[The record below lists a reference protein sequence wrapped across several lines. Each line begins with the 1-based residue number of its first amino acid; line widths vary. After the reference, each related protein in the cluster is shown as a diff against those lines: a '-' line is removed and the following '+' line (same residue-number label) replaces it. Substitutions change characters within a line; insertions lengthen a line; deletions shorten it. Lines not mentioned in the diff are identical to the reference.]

1 MGLALTGRIGKP
13 VWWSKGHT
21 HVVGFLYIKIMKHIL
36 LLALIFTPT
45 LFASATSYNYLPNDV
60 YIKQQE
66 EKSALE
72 YRISQL
78 EASMNGSLSSSLRN
92 VEYRIDEL
100 EREMATE
107 INYITGV
114 YGGYGIANQLPSK
127 ISEVEAKYESQISNL
142 EDEREEL
149 KKLMKDETSAQT
161 EIKRL
166 EAELKALNETVLSTP
181 EPEVQKPSAQSMF
194 EYIDSLPLSDA
205 STAYS
210 DLRMWDPEMYSEVQY
225 LINLKYPNGK
235 PGSARYDEY
244 LAKQTESI
252 VATVPEPTQTDTY
265 ARTLSPIV
273 AESEAL
279 AQESTSTEV
288 IQTNTVTDNIPAVEQ
303 AQEPVVQTQP
313 EPKQNLFIRI
323 VNFFKSWF

>member
-13 VWWSKGHT
+13 VWWPKGHT

-36 LLALIFTPT
+36 LFALLFTPT
-45 LFASATSYNYLPNDV
+45 FFVGATSYNYLPNDV

-127 ISEVEAKYESQISNL
+127 ISEVEAKYEGQISNL
-142 EDEREEL
+142 EDERDEL

-166 EAELKALNETVLSTP
+166 EAELKALNEKVLSTP
-181 EPEVQKPSAQSMF
+181 ETEVQKPSAQSMF
-194 EYIDSLPLSDA
+194 EYIDSLPLSEA
-205 STAYS
+205 STVYS
-210 DLRMWDPEMYSEVQY
+210 DLKMWDPEMYSEVQY
-225 LINLKYPNGK
+225 LIEQFLTACG
-235 PGSARYDEY
+235 G
-244 LAKQTESI
+244 
-252 VATVPEPTQTDTY
+252 VPHH
-265 ARTLSPIV
+265 IH
-273 AESEAL
+273 
-279 AQESTSTEV
+279 
-288 IQTNTVTDNIPAVEQ
+288 
-303 AQEPVVQTQP
+303 
-313 EPKQNLFIRI
+313 
-323 VNFFKSWF
+323 

>member
-36 LLALIFTPT
+36 LLALLFTPVI
-45 LFASATSYNYLPNDV
+45 FASATSYNYLPNDV

-107 INYITGV
+107 INYITGI
-114 YGGYGIANQLPSK
+114 YGSYGISNQLPSK
-127 ISEVEAKYESQISNL
+127 ISDVEAKYDSQISSL
-142 EDEREEL
+142 EDERDEL
-149 KKLMKDETSAQT
+149 KQLIKEEEAAQT

-166 EAELKALNETVLSTP
+166 EAELEALNKTIIPTT
-181 EPEVQKPSAQSMF
+181 EPEIQKPSAQSMF
-194 EYIDSLPLSDA
+194 EYIDSLPLSEA
-205 STAYS
+205 SVVYN
-210 DLRMWDPEMYSEVQY
+210 DLRMWDPEMYSAVQY
-225 LINLKYPNGK
+225 LTNLKYPNGK
-235 PGSARYDEY
+235 PGSARHDEY
-244 LAKQTESI
+244 LTKQTESI
-252 VATVPEPTQTDTY
+252 VASMPESAPTETY
-265 ARTLSPIV
+265 ARTPTSIV
-273 AESEAL
+273 AEPD
-279 AQESTSTEV
+279 T
-288 IQTNTVTDNIPAVEQ
+288 Q
-303 AQEPVVQTQP
+303 AQELDSSTTPPVTPVAEDASIAEQVQQPLP
-313 EPKQNLFIRI
+313 EPKQNIFLRVF
-323 VNFFKSWF
+323 NFFKSWF

>member
-1 MGLALTGRIGKP
+1 VVVERPHPCGGLFVL
-13 VWWSKGHT
+13 
-21 HVVGFLYIKIMKHIL
+21 KIMKHIL

-107 INYITGV
+107 INYISGV

-127 ISEVEAKYESQISNL
+127 INEVKAKYGSQISNL
-142 EDEREEL
+142 EDERDEL
-149 KKLMKDETSAQT
+149 KQLIKEEETAQA
-161 EIKRL
+161 EVKRL
-166 EAELKALNETVLSTP
+166 EAELKALNETVVSVP
-181 EPEVQKPSAQSMF
+181 EPEAEKPSAQSMF
-194 EYIDSLPLSDA
+194 EYIDSLPLSEA
-205 STAYS
+205 STVYS

-235 PGSARYDEY
+235 PGSARHDEY

-252 VATVPEPTQTDTY
+252 VSSIPEPTQKDTY
-265 ARTLSPIV
+265 TRTQPPIV
-273 AESEAL
+273 AEPEVQAEEL
-279 AQESTSTEV
+279 NSTEV
-288 IQTNTVTDNIPAVEQ
+288 SQYIPVAEETPTAEQ
-303 AQEPVVQTQP
+303 NPQPESQP
-313 EPKQNLFIRI
+313 EPKQNIFVRVI
-323 VNFFKSWF
+323 NFFKSWF

>member
-1 MGLALTGRIGKP
+1 
-13 VWWSKGHT
+13 
-21 HVVGFLYIKIMKHIL
+21 VGFLYLKFMKHIL
-36 LLALIFTPT
+36 LFALLFTPT
-45 LFASATSYNYLPNDV
+45 FFAGATSYNYLPNDV

-107 INYITGV
+107 INYIKGV
-114 YGGYGIANQLPSK
+114 YGSYGIANQLPSK

-142 EDEREEL
+142 EDERDEL
-149 KKLMKDETSAQT
+149 KQLIKSEESAQA
-161 EIKRL
+161 EVKRL
-166 EAELKALNETVLSTP
+166 EAELKTLNETVLSTT
-181 EPEVQKPSAQSMF
+181 EPETQKPSAQSMF
-194 EYIDSLPLSDA
+194 EYIDSLPLSEA

-235 PGSARYDEY
+235 PGSARHDEY

-252 VATVPEPTQTDTY
+252 VASMPEPVQAETYTQTQ
-265 ARTLSPIV
+265 SPSV
-273 AESEAL
+273 TEPEAL
-279 AQESTSTEV
+279 AQELDSAELPQITPVAEDTPTPEQTSQPES
-288 IQTNTVTDNIPAVEQ
+288 
-303 AQEPVVQTQP
+303 QP
-313 EPKQNLFIRI
+313 EPKQNMFVR
-323 VNFFKSWF
+323 VFNFFKSWF